1 MLARSEV
8 LHDVL
13 ALLAVA
19 VPTVAVLLLD
29 LQLHLLLALLQ
40 SAALLLKHA
49 ALLLKQHKTCLSVP
63 FLHSSSH
70 AAAAW

>member
-19 VPTVAVLLLD
+19 VPLLEFLLLD
-29 LQLHLLLALLQ
+29 FLLHLLLALLQ

-49 ALLLKQHKTCLSVP
+49 ALLLKQQKTCLSVP